1 MFAQA
6 LYLVSID
13 TFPFYSIEHLNLSG
27 YNKVSILQEESWI
40 LRLWNRK
47 SQVLIIINTSLDKSL
62 DKNGRQRRKI
72 WPIER
77 SWTEKE

>member
-13 TFPFYSIEHLNLSG
+13 TFSFYSIEHLNLSG

-40 LRLWNRK
+40 LGYGTENRK
-47 SQVLIIINTSLDKSL
+47 C
-62 DKNGRQRRKI
+62 
-72 WPIER
+72 
-77 SWTEKE
+77 

>member
-13 TFPFYSIEHLNLSG
+13 TFPLYSIEHLNVSG

-40 LRLWNRK
+40 SVMKYNWYI
-47 SQVLIIINTSLDKSL
+47 VDKSL
-62 DKNGRQRRKI
+62 DKNGQRRKI
-72 WPIER
+72 
-77 SWTEKE
+77 

>member
-40 LRLWNRK
+40 LGYGTENRK
-47 SQVLIIINTSLDKSL
+47 C
-62 DKNGRQRRKI
+62 
-72 WPIER
+72 
-77 SWTEKE
+77 